1 MSKVYYGEYSLK
13 HWIDLI
19 LNGNIQLPEYQ
30 RSFVW
35 EEEDVQR
42 LIKSLVSEQFVPPVT
57 IAHYNQGSKSTN
69 LILDGQ
75 QRLTAILLAYLGFFP
90 DKSKFES
97 CQDLLSDDDSNER
110 DLINGNSMQEPKYI
124 KWTFNELVE
133 DKPDVYKLKKEL
145 LENEKYNRLIIK
157 SFVDLSEEGKED
169 IYDGR
174 FLGFSFIVP
183 SENDDVRSTFSKIFR
198 DINYQGKQLSP
209 LESRKALYF
218 LQTEYIN
225 FFEGIVVGSKR
236 DVLCDI
242 GIMDGVQKS
251 KLDLLRYLS
260 ILSQYLAL
268 ENTNNSGRVMI
279 GYSSYRSRENFY
291 ADYVSYIVGEE
302 QSSRVDKFN
311 GFDFKETFPD
321 NCWKESFVNL
331 QRTILEFARYFD
343 LVDKYHAFQSWIDAD
358 YWLFGIIY
366 WIVFKNRTIN
376 IENDLVDKV
385 KKKIFEKRN
394 DKSYS
399 TQPNRLG
406 NLRDRLAWSINL
418 FGEYVSKNS

>member
-42 LIKSLVSEQFVPPVT
+42 LIKSLVSDQFVPPVT